1 MIPVD
6 INTSTILFEGR
17 RAILAVVRDVTE
29 RQALEETR
37 RELVEAQARSALDLE
52 AKNRA
57 LTESEARYRQLTEGS
72 LDAVIVAD
80 RDGRIVLYNP
90 SAARTFGW
98 SADEVLGQ
106 PLTTLM
112 PDGLRE
118 SHDQGFARYLETHD
132 PRIVGKTVEVQGL
145 RKDGETFPLELSLNA
160 IELAGEL
167 QFIGSIRDQTE
178 RQRMRAMLARS
189 DKLASI
195 GLLSAG
201 VAHEINNPLAYVG
214 NNLAVLERDLK
225 GVLEMMRHYES
236 AHGALAAAAPEVLRA
251 VEALSEEI
259 DWPYIRENLEH
270 ILARTRDGVQRVA
283 NIVQNLRGLARTAPP
298 SSSRP
303 RCPTWSPPGSR

>member
-1 MIPVD
+1 M
-6 INTSTILFEGR
+6 
-17 RAILAVVRDVTE
+17 
-29 RQALEETR
+29 
-37 RELVEAQARSALDLE
+37 
-52 AKNRA
+52 
-57 LTESEARYRQLTEGS
+57 
-72 LDAVIVAD
+72 
-80 RDGRIVLYNP
+80 
-90 SAARTFGW
+90 
-98 SADEVLGQ
+98 
-106 PLTTLM
+106 
-112 PDGLRE
+112 
-118 SHDQGFARYLETHD
+118 
-132 PRIVGKTVEVQGL
+132 QGL

-225 GVLEMMRHYES
+225 GVLEMMEHYES
-236 AHGALAAAAPEVLRA
+236 AHGALAATAPDVLRA
-251 VEALSEEI
+251 VEGVSEEI
-259 DWPYIRENLEH
+259 DWPYIREHLGH

-298 SSSRP
+298 KLEPASMPDLVSSGLEMIQGRLRRQNITIEVEHADAPRISCVPSQIGQVILNLLINATQAVEVKGKDHGGLIRVSTRQEGDYGVLTVADNGAGIDPEHLPRLFDPFFTTKPVGEGTGLGLSISHGIVTGHGGRIEVEPRP
-303 RCPTWSPPGSR
+303 GGGTVFRVLLPLKPS